1 MKIRDVVQVITGH
14 YTIDGAGVKLYRV
27 FGGPKIAEIT
37 DPFLL
42 LDHFGSKDPKDY
54 IAGFP
59 WHPHR
64 GIETVTYMLK
74 GRVKHGDSTGISGVI
89 ESGDIQWMTAG
100 GGIFHEEMPQVNADG
115 ELWGFQLWVN
125 LPSKQKMMKPRYKNL
140 KGKNI
145 PEITLDN
152 GTKVKVIAGQVG
164 DIQGPIKDLA
174 VDVEYLEVTVP
185 PESSFIH
192 TVKDGYTALAYV
204 IEGEG
209 LFDEVTRAKSKE
221 LVIFN
226 REGGL
231 VNIKAKDKPLKL
243 LFLSGM
249 PLGEPI
255 AWYGPI
261 VMNYDYEIMEAL
273 EDLRKG
279 TFVKTQAD
287 VEDLE

>member
-27 FGGPKIAEIT
+27 FGGPRIAEIT

-42 LDHFGSKDPKDY
+42 LDHFGSKNPLDY

-100 GGIFHEEMPQVNADG
+100 GGIFHEEMPQVDADG

-125 LPSKQKMMKPRYKNL
+125 LPAKKKMTRPKYRNL
-140 KGKNI
+140 KGKHI

-152 GTKVKVIAGQVG
+152 SVKVKVVAGQVG
-164 DIQGPIKDLA
+164 DIQGPIRDLA
-174 VDVEYLEVTVP
+174 VDTEYLEVMIP
-185 PESSFIH
+185 PETSFIH
-192 TVKDGYTALAYV
+192 TVKEGYTALAYI

-209 LFDEVTRAKSKE
+209 LFDEVTKAKEKE

-231 VNIKAKDKPLKL
+231 VSIKAIDKPLRL

-261 VMNYDYEIMEAL
+261 VMNYDYEILEAL

-279 TFVKTQAD
+279 TFTKIQAD
-287 VEDLE
+287 VEDVE